1 MPRSLDVSMSVEDIY
16 NKDGELRY
24 IKPLGS
30 ACAVPLRIT
39 QDEWAVITDYPEQPD
54 EDRAIPKVIVHP
66 LFTIALER
74 MSVNLKT
81 QLRPVSRLCISIA
94 CPVARHEKTAFFG
107 SYEDEESVA
116 RAKALRYL
124 SSAGVVE
131 IIRKYQT
138 KKTKMKEPVS
148 A

>member
-1 MPRSLDVSMSVEDIY
+1 MLPNLTVENIY
-16 NKDGELRY
+16 NKEGELRY

-30 ACAVPLRIT
+30 ACAIPLRLT
-39 QDEWAVITDYPEQPD
+39 RAEFDALLDYPEPED

-74 MSVNLKT
+74 MNVNLKT

-107 SYEDEESVA
+107 SYEDEETVA

-124 SSAGVVE
+124 SSNGVVE
-131 IIRKYQT
+131 IIRKYQ
-138 KKTKMKEPVS
+138 KKAKMKEPVS